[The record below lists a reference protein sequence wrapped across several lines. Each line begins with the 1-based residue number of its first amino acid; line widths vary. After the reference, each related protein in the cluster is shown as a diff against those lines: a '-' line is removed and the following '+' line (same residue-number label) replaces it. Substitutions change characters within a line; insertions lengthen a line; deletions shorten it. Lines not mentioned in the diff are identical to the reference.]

1 MPSDCQCSACGACDC
16 QSTKIVEK
24 RIGNKEAI
32 ETIEKLEKELEILK
46 KENKELLEENK
57 REKVNKDEI
66 LKQLMKKLK
75 EL

>member
-16 QSTKIVEK
+16 QSTRIVEK
-24 RIGNKEAI
+24 RLDSKEIIKMI
-32 ETIEKLEKELEILK
+32 EELEEKNRLLEE
-46 KENKELLEENK
+46 ENKILLEENR

-66 LKQLMKKLK
+66 ISQLIKKLE